1 MGVAILDTET
11 TGANSKLD
19 EPVSIAYI
27 PITGAGL
34 NPEQNPIIGDVWHSY
49 FDTVRALHPEAQ
61 KIHGISKAQV
71 KGLPKYR
78 DVGIAS
84 LKLPIGTKY
93 IICHNAPFDRGILKN
108 PTTVEFLCTL
118 KAVKALIMDD
128 PEDLSVTRTATGRR
142 SYALT
147 SLIKDLFPEQ
157 GAKLVEGAHGAVKDC
172 QLTLLLLQYLFK
184 NFEIA
189 DWEDFAEIAKIS

>member
-1 MGVAILDTET
+1 MNVVILDTET
-11 TGANSKLD
+11 TGSNSKLD

-27 PITGAGL
+27 PIFGAGL
-34 NPEQNPIIGDVWHSY
+34 NSEQRAVITPAWHSY
-49 FDTVRALHPEAQ
+49 FDTVRAIHPEAR
-61 KIHGISKAQV
+61 KIHGISKDRI
-71 KGLPKYR
+71 KGFPKYS
-78 DVGIAS
+78 DIGIAA
-84 LKLPIGTKY
+84 LELPNNTKY

-118 KAVKALIMDD
+118 KAAKALIMDD
-128 PEDLSVTRTATGRR
+128 PKDMSVTRTATGRR

-147 SLIKDLFPEQ
+147 SLIKDLFPE

-172 QLTLLLLQYLFK
+172 QLTLLLLQYLFE

-189 DWEDFAEIAKIS
+189 DWDDFAEIAKI